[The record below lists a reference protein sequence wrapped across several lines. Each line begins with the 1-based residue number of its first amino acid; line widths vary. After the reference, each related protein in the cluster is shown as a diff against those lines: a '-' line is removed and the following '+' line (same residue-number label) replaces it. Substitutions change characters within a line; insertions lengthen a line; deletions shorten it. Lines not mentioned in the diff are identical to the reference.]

1 MPPSRRV
8 TLKEVARQAGVS
20 YQTVSKL
27 LNGQVRLLPETEAR
41 IREAVENLGY
51 RPLYPARS
59 LRSRNSRTLGYSWTP
74 SSPDSPNQILD
85 LLLQSMLSAAEASD
99 YHLLCFAH
107 HPDPQRA
114 LDTYLTLYETRRV
127 DGFILS
133 SVEYDDPRILFL
145 LEREIPFVAFGRSNP
160 ELQFPCIDVDGREG
174 LRSVVCHL
182 LESGHRRIAILAWP
196 ERSRV
201 GDNRLEGYLQA
212 LNSAGIEPDPLWIQ
226 RGEGQVA
233 FGEEATRR
241 LLNLPPARRPTA
253 IAALNDLMAI
263 GALRAAWQL
272 GLRVGK
278 EIAIAGFD
286 DTPAARYVHPPLT
299 SVRQPIWQIGQQLV
313 AMLLNVLN
321 HTSPPPPECI
331 LLAPE
336 LIIRESTAPDSSE
349 GSDLSHRNDEEKK
362 NATA

>member
-1 MPPSRRV
+1 MPPSRHV

-41 IREAVENLGY
+41 IREAVESLGY

-59 LRSRNSRTLGYSWTP
+59 LRSRTSRTLGYSWTP

-85 LLLQSMLSAAEASD
+85 LLLQSMLSAAETSD

-107 HPDPQRA
+107 HLDLQRE

-133 SVEYDDPRILFL
+133 SVEYDDPRIPFL

-160 ELQFPCIDVDGREG
+160 GLQFPCIDVDGCEG
-174 LRSVVCHL
+174 LRRVVHHF
-182 LESGHRRIAILAWP
+182 LELGHRRIAVLAWP
-196 ERSRV
+196 ESSRV
-201 GDNRLEGYLQA
+201 GNNRLEGYLQA
-212 LNSAGIEPDPLWIQ
+212 MRSAGLEPDPLWIQ

-233 FGEEATRR
+233 FGEEAALR
-241 LLNLPPARRPTA
+241 LLNLPPERRPTA

-263 GALRAAWQL
+263 GALRAAQQS
-272 GLRVGK
+272 GLRVGWDV
-278 EIAIAGFD
+278 AIAGFD

-299 SVRQPIWQIGQQLV
+299 SVRQPIWQIGQQLI

-321 HTSPPPPECI
+321 HAYPPSPECI

-336 LIIRESTAPDSSE
+336 LIIRASTSPDTSE
-349 GSDLSHRNDEEKK
+349 WFDPSHRNDEETK
-362 NATA
+362 NAIA